1 MRLFFALWPPQETA
15 LALERWAQGL
25 EGRRTPRDKIH
36 LTLAFL
42 GEADGDTAVSAA
54 RRVQA
59 APFHMPLQEARHWSH
74 NKIVWVGPREAP
86 AGLTEL
92 VRALHLELYKASFI
106 LEKRP
111 FAAHVTLARKAPA
124 QPLPALP
131 PIEWPVKEFALVG
144 SSGGSYRTLERFSL
158 G

>member
-1 MRLFFALWPPQETA
+1 MRLFFALWPPRETA

-25 EGRRTPRDKIH
+25 EGRRTPCDKIH

-42 GEADGDTAVSAA
+42 GEADPGDAASAA
-54 RRVQA
+54 RRLQA
-59 APFHMPLQEARHWSH
+59 ARFALPLEEAGHWSH
-74 NKIVWVGPREAP
+74 NKVLWVGPRAAP
-86 AGLTEL
+86 AGLTRL
-92 VRALHLELYKASFI
+92 VEALHFELYKASFI

-131 PIEWPVKEFALVG
+131 PMQWPVDEFALVG
-144 SSGGSYRTLERFSL
+144 SSGGSYRSLERFSL
-158 G
+158 S